1 VQVRVFGPRGLVL
14 ARDMQLS
21 RGGHDLSWTPP
32 SRGRFRV
39 QVNARGPEGRLG
51 RSDRT
56 VRVVLPKPKP
66 EPKPKPKRKP
76 PPERRGDVGA
86 ERGGLGD

>member
-1 VQVRVFGPRGLVL
+1 ML
-14 ARDMQLS
+14 ARDMQLG

-39 QVNARGPEGRLG
+39 RVHARGPEGRLG

-56 VRVVLPKPKP
+56 VRVVLPKP
-66 EPKPKPKRKP
+66 PKPKDGRSG
-76 PPERRGDVGA
+76 RRASGA
-86 ERGGLGD
+86 AWRSAGGGPG